1 MYIQNPSYVLGFHG
15 LDEAIGRKI
24 LNAEDKLK
32 HSTNDY
38 DWLGHGVYF
47 WENSP
52 ERAKQWAKTSS
63 KRTVSSVKKPFVIGA
78 IIDLGTCFDLLDKYW
93 IDRLA
98 DAYEQLSLALQESGN
113 AIPENQP
120 WTESDIDFKKRDL
133 DCAVIRFAIQLA
145 ELDGLKIDSVRAAF
159 WEGEP
164 VYPGAG
170 FRSHNHIQICVI
182 NIENCIKGVFIPH
195 IQK

>member
-24 LNAEDKLK
+24 LNGEDTLK

-63 KRTVSSVKKPFVIGA
+63 KRTASSVKKPFVIGA

-98 DAYEQLSLALQESGN
+98 DAYEQLSLALQESGH

-120 WTESDIDFKKRDL
+120 WTKNDTDFKKRDL

-145 ELDGLKIDSVRAAF
+145 ELDGIKIDSVRAAF

-182 NIENCIKGVFIPH
+182 NIENCIKGVFIPQ